1 MVHWFTRRGSQADCP
16 GAGGKGTWPWTSCHR
31 AAGSRD
37 PDTAP
42 GGVWI
47 GVWEAVVSF
56 LKDALDVLL
65 PEEEG
70 CVLCGQVRGRGMQEI
85 FYAPICSS
93 CLSRIPFVQ
102 PPYCQTCGRPL
113 RGAVAEIT
121 GDGLR
126 DGPICRDCASG
137 GRFFRIARAAGVYDG
152 ALKDFI
158 YALKFRG
165 RRELAEGI
173 GVLMARVAAREKAMR
188 GSQLLVPVPL
198 HPKRLAERG
207 YNQAELLARMVGS
220 CLGLPVRTA
229 LVRSI
234 LTGEQNKLGRRDR
247 RDNLRGVFVVPH
259 PLEVAG
265 KRVLLVDDV
274 ITTGATANECS
285 RALLR
290 AGAAE
295 VRVLAAAVAPL
306 EKEWLHHT

>member
-1 MVHWFTRRGSQADCP
+1 MARWFIRGASGARYEGTGAAAAWPDISGSCP
-16 GAGGKGTWPWTSCHR
+16 GA
-31 AAGSRD
+31 AGERGRLGD
-37 PDTAP
+37 AIARF
-42 GGVWI
+42 VR
-47 GVWEAVVSF
+47 
-56 LKDALDVLL
+56 DALDVLL

-70 CVLCGQVRGRGMQEI
+70 CVLCGQIRVKGMEEI
-85 FYAPICSS
+85 FYAPICGH

-102 PPYCQTCGRPL
+102 PPYCLRCGRPL
-113 RGAVAEIT
+113 RGAAIEGNREDLQGNPV
-121 GDGLR
+121 
-126 DGPICRDCASG
+126 CRDCASG
-137 GRFFRIARAAGVYDG
+137 VRFFKVARAVGVYDG
-152 ALKDFI
+152 ALQDFVR
-158 YALKFRG
+158 AFKFGG

-173 GVLMARVAAREKAMR
+173 GVLMARVATREKAMR
-188 GSQLLVPVPL
+188 GSEVLVPVPL

-207 YNQAELLARMVGS
+207 YNQAELLARIVGS
-220 CLGLPVRTA
+220 CLGLPVKEG

-234 LTGEQNKLGRRDR
+234 LAGEQNKLGRRER
-247 RDNLRGVFVVPH
+247 RDNIRGVFLVPH

-306 EKEWLHHT
+306 EKEWLRHA